1 MVSPLTRKASFFLTL
16 LLVLAIAGGVALL
29 VKTKPRAEVKLRET
43 RSTLVSL
50 VEVRQETLKP
60 VDRVTG
66 RLEPARRAFLHFQL
80 SGQLAERDV
89 EPGVVVAGGDLLVRL
104 DDADFLDELHDA
116 ELALAREKAAVSRDR
131 RLLSLARK
139 HVALAENEVD
149 RQRKLGKK
157 SLASRAGL
165 DSARTALLQ
174 RQTEV
179 ARLEYA
185 IDTARQRIDLK
196 QTALDRAR
204 RKLARTRLRAPWG
217 GRVNQVF
224 VDAGDYV
231 TPASQVVELMDVE
244 RLDLLVQT
252 GLRAVRALRP
262 GLKVELEAGGRHIE
276 GRIRSVQYAPEA
288 DTGTY
293 PVRIRVDGKGLMPGM
308 LASVALPLP
317 VRHDALVVPSS
328 AVLQDDGR
336 QYLFVFAADDD
347 GNGAMGHLRRQ
358 PVRVGIRL
366 DGRVRI
372 LSGVRV
378 GERVVARDVAF
389 LGDAQ
394 RVEAG
399 DAE

>member
-1 MVSPLTRKASFFLTL
+1 MSPLTRKASFFLTL
-16 LLVLAIAGGVALL
+16 LLVLAIAGGVVLL
-29 VKTKPRAEVKLRET
+29 VKTKPLPEVKLRES
-43 RSTLVSL
+43 RPTLVSL
-50 VEVRQETLKP
+50 LEVERETLKP
-60 VDRVTG
+60 VDRVIG

-80 SGQLAERDV
+80 SGQLSERAV
-89 EPGVVVAGGDLLVRL
+89 EPGAAVAEGDLLARL
-104 DDADFLDELHDA
+104 DAADFLDELHNA
-116 ELALAREKAAVSRDR
+116 EAALAQEKAGIARDQ
-131 RLLSLARK
+131 RLLTLARK
-139 HVALAENEVD
+139 HVALAENEVG

-157 SLASRAGL
+157 SLASQAGL

-179 ARLEYA
+179 ARLAYA
-185 IDTARQRIDLK
+185 INTAKQRIALK

-204 RKLARTRLRAPWG
+204 RKLARARLRAPWA

-231 TPASQVVELMDVE
+231 TPASRVVELIDID

-252 GLRAVRALRP
+252 GLRTVRALRP
-262 GLKVELEAGGRHIE
+262 GLAVELTAGDRRFDA
-276 GRIRSVQYAPEA
+276 RIRSVQYAPEA

-293 PVRIRVDGKGLMPGM
+293 PVRIRVDGEGLTPGM

-317 VRHDALVVPSS
+317 VRRDALVVPSS
-328 AVLQDDGR
+328 ALLQDDGR
-336 QYLFVFAADDD
+336 QYLFVFVADAD
-347 GNGAMGHLRRQ
+347 GDGTVGSLRRQ
-358 PVRVGIRL
+358 PVRAGIRV

-372 LSGVRV
+372 LSGAHA

-394 RVEAG
+394 RVEAR
-399 DAE
+399 DAK

>member
-1 MVSPLTRKASFFLTL
+1 MSPLTRKASIFLTL

-29 VKTKPRAEVKLRET
+29 VKTKPQPEVKLREA
-43 RSTLVSL
+43 RPTLVSL
-50 VEVRQETLKP
+50 VEVRRETLKP

-80 SGQLAERDV
+80 SGQLFERGV
-89 EPGVVVAGGDLLVRL
+89 EPGAEVAEGDLLARL

-116 ELALAREKAAVSRDR
+116 ESALAQEKAGIARDR

-139 HVALAENEVD
+139 HVSLAENEVA
-149 RQRKLGKK
+149 RQRKLGKQ
-157 SLASRAGL
+157 SLASQAGL

-185 IDTARQRIDLK
+185 INTAKQRIGLK

-204 RKLARTRLRAPWG
+204 RKLARTRLRAPWT

-231 TPASQVVELMDVE
+231 TPASRIVELMDID
-244 RLDLLVQT
+244 RLDLLVLT
-252 GLRAVRALRP
+252 GLNTVRALRP
-262 GLKVELEAGGRHIE
+262 GLKVALEAEERRFDA
-276 GRIRSVQYAPEA
+276 RIRSVQYAPEA

-293 PVRIRVDGKGLMPGM
+293 PVRIRVDGAGLTPGM

-317 VRHDALVVPSS
+317 VRRDALVVPSS
-328 AVLQDDGR
+328 ALLQDDGR
-336 QYLFVFAADDD
+336 QYLFVFVADKGGD
-347 GNGAMGHLRRQ
+347 GATGSLRRQ
-358 PVRVGIRL
+358 PVRAGIRV

-372 LSGVRV
+372 LSGVQA
-378 GERVVARDVAF
+378 GDRVVARDVAF
-389 LGDAQ
+389 LADAQ
-394 RVEAG
+394 RVEAR
-399 DAE
+399 DAK